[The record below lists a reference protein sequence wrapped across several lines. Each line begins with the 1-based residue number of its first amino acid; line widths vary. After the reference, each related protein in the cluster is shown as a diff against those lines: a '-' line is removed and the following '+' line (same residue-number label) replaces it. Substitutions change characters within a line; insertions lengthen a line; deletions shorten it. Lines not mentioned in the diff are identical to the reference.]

1 MKINSLAFRLF
12 ATSAAWTSV
21 VLPIAGLIIY
31 SLIKSHILDGFD
43 SQLKTYVWVVQ
54 AESIGENNE
63 PVRPTNIGEP
73 LFGVTNSGWYWQV
86 RPLTG
91 TGNPTMVSDSLAT
104 ATLPLPSARAIP
116 PDADG
121 FRWLDVPGPLGQPLR
136 VVERTGYFGEEEDG
150 RLYSFIV
157 AGPLDWPL
165 SRIQS
170 FGLTVAI
177 SLAFAGLGL
186 LAATFLQV
194 RFGLSPLAQVEKGLA
209 DIRSG
214 AAQTLDGEL
223 PSEIAPLQS
232 ELNALIASNQEI
244 IERARTQV
252 GNLAHALKTPLAV
265 ITNEADER
273 ETAFAAKVREQAEV
287 MRTQVSLYLD
297 RARMAAR
304 AGTIGRVTELQP
316 VVDAIQRT
324 LERIYR
330 DKDLSIDVVCPPDAR
345 FFGEKHD
352 LEEILG
358 NLMDN
363 ASKWSRQRV
372 RVRVSGASI
381 TGRPETSQLCIEID
395 DDGPGLPV
403 EKRELIQRRGVRL
416 DESMP
421 GSGLGLS
428 IVGDLVQSYR
438 GELRFADSDLGGL
451 RVRLD
456 LPGAVAAT

>member
-12 ATSAAWTSV
+12 ATSAAWTLL

-43 SQLKTYVWVVQ
+43 NQLKTYVWVVQ

-86 RPLTG
+86 RPLSG
-91 TGNPTMVSDSLAT
+91 TGNPVMVSDSLAT

-157 AGPLDWPL
+157 AGPLDWPE
-165 SRIQS
+165 SRINS

-265 ITNEADER
+265 ITNEADDR
-273 ETAFAAKVREQAEV
+273 ETAFAGKVREQAEI
-287 MRTQVSLYLD
+287 MRTQVTFYLD

-304 AGTIGRVTELQP
+304 AGTIGRVTELLP
-316 VVDAIQRT
+316 VLKSIQRA
-324 LERIYR
+324 LERIHR
-330 DKDLSIDVVCPPDAR
+330 DKEISFEIVCPAEAR

-358 NLMDN
+358 NIMDN
-363 ASKWSRQRV
+363 ASKWCRKHV
-372 RVRVSGASI
+372 RVRVSAAEGSEAAASAN
-381 TGRPETSQLCIEID
+381 LLIEID
-395 DDGPGLPV
+395 DDGHGLPA
-403 EKRELIQRRGVRL
+403 EKRELIRRRGVRL

-438 GELRFADSDLGGL
+438 GTLHLEDSELGGL

-456 LPGAVAAT
+456 LPGKATMS